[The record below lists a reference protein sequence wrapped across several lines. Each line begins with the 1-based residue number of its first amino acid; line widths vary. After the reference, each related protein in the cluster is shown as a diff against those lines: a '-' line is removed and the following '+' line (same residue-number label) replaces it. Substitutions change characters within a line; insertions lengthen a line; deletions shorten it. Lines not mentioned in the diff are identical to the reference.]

1 VLNESRD
8 AWRQR
13 MAVERKAAKDA
24 TRRAASVGHEQLA
37 TPLPPGGIQDF
48 LSHLTSRVD
57 AINELKRRG
66 IAA

>member
-1 VLNESRD
+1 
-8 AWRQR
+8 
-13 MAVERKAAKDA
+13 MAVERKRAKEPRSA
-24 TRRAASVGHEQLA
+24 LQGPQGWGAGTPN
-37 TPLPPGGIQDF
+37 PLPPGGIQDF

>member
-8 AWRQR
+8 AWRVR
-13 MAVERKAAKDA
+13 MAVERKAAKE
-24 TRRAASVGHEQLA
+24 AARPSTWGPAQQ
-37 TPLPPGGIQDF
+37 LPPGGIQDF